1 MGQIGLCPNC
11 GKLIAFDFPIHD
23 CRPTANFLRALA
35 RKINAR
41 QKGNTMN
48 HLVKFRDLK
57 IGDRFIF
64 TGSGF
69 SHTCTKTSARTYT
82 WVGGVNGETL
92 KTKVGTINVKV
103 VKK

>member
-1 MGQIGLCPNC
+1 MGGIGLCPKC
-11 GKLIAFDFPIHD
+11 GRLISFDFPIHD
-23 CRPTANFLRALA
+23 CRPTANFLRAQAEKA
-35 RKINAR
+35 RAQQAEIN
-41 QKGNTMN
+41 M
-48 HLVKFRDLK
+48 KFRDLK

>member
-1 MGQIGLCPNC
+1 MGGIGLCPKC
-11 GKLIAFDFPIHD
+11 GRLISFDFPIHD
-23 CRPTANFLRALA
+23 CRPTANFLRAQA
-35 RKINAR
+35 AKSTPDRKERNMD
-41 QKGNTMN
+41 QLT
-48 HLVKFRDLK
+48 KFRDLK

-69 SHTCTKTSARTYT
+69 RHTCTKTSARTYT